1 MANTLTSRKTGALP
15 LLIAGEKLFGSH
27 GIEGVSIRQIN
38 FAAGMSNNS
47 AVTYHFGDKLGFV
60 TAICKWRM
68 PQLLEAARAEYEK
81 VVAEGHLNDVAK
93 LIGALL
99 RPYLAIK
106 DEDGRHPHAAFI
118 NQLLRSPVGRAV
130 SRSLFDDSD
139 PTLHILQ
146 RLEELHPHV
155 PEALLHYRLR
165 IMGTAFFDAVI
176 EWDRNED
183 DPEDP
188 RFTLDELIH
197 EIEKMAAA
205 ACSWDQIAIKAQYYG
220 NL

>member
-99 RPYLAIK
+99 PTLSRHQ
-106 DEDGRHPHAAFI
+106 GRGWPA
-118 NQLLRSPVGRAV
+118 SPCGVHQSVIALSGRA
-130 SRSLFDDSD
+130 R
-139 PTLHILQ
+139 
-146 RLEELHPHV
+146 
-155 PEALLHYRLR
+155 
-165 IMGTAFFDAVI
+165 G
-176 EWDRNED
+176 
-183 DPEDP
+183 
-188 RFTLDELIH
+188 
-197 EIEKMAAA
+197 
-205 ACSWDQIAIKAQYYG
+205 
-220 NL
+220 

>member
-1 MANTLTSRKTGALP
+1 
-15 LLIAGEKLFGSH
+15 
-27 GIEGVSIRQIN
+27 
-38 FAAGMSNNS
+38 
-47 AVTYHFGDKLGFV
+47 
-60 TAICKWRM
+60 
-68 PQLLEAARAEYEK
+68 
-81 VVAEGHLNDVAK
+81 
-93 LIGALL
+93 
-99 RPYLAIK
+99 
-106 DEDGRHPHAAFI
+106 
-118 NQLLRSPVGRAV
+118 
-130 SRSLFDDSD
+130 
-139 PTLHILQ
+139 LQ

-205 ACSWDQIAIKAQYYG
+205 ACSWDQMAIKAQYYG